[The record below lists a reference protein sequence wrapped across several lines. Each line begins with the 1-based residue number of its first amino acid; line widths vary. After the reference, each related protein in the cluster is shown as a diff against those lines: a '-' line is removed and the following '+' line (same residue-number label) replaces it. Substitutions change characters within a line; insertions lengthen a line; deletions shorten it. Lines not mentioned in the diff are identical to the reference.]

1 MNDSPSTAEVHTAQ
15 AADALVLFGITGDL
29 AKKMLLPALYDL
41 VRQEQLSVPIVGVT
55 RGGWSVE
62 RLREHAHDAVA
73 AHGEIDEDV
82 FARFADLLRLA
93 TIDYDE
99 PESFRSIAEQ
109 TQGAEFLAHYLA
121 IPPELYAKA
130 AACLAAVGLNDNA
143 RLIVEKPFGHDL
155 DSARALQV
163 ALTEH
168 FPEDRLR
175 RVDHYLGKDAIEDL
189 LTIRFANTMLS
200 ELMHRHH
207 VRSVQITMAENFD
220 VADRGGFYDAT
231 GALRDVVQNHM
242 LQMLA
247 YLVMEAPRTGAAA
260 DILDERSR
268 ALKAVRTIEP
278 DSYVRGQYEGYLDVK
293 DVRPDSTTET
303 YTALRTFVDTD
314 RWAQVPFV
322 LRTGKALPVSAT
334 EIIVEL
340 VKPPAR
346 LLPHRGRPGRRA
358 QPPALPHQ
366 PHRRRDLRPARP
378 ARGRRRDR
386 RPGLRDPR
394 LRLPDRQRHRRVRI
408 RARRR
413 RQRRPPTL
421 HPDGHGRG
429 ILAHRQRHREC
440 RRHPDALSARQLG
453 TGDGRRPDRGRM
465 ARADKQLITSRAAGQ
480 AARPSRRGRSYRW

>member
-1 MNDSPSTAEVHTAQ
+1 MTNRVDQAVNDSPSTAEAHTAQ

-41 VRQEQLSVPIVGVT
+41 VRTEQLNVPIVGVT
-55 RGGWSVE
+55 RGGWSVQ
-62 RLREHAHDAVA
+62 RLREHAHDSVA
-73 AHGEIDEDV
+73 AHGEIDEDA

-109 TQGAEFLAHYLA
+109 TIGAGFLAHYLA

-155 DSARALQV
+155 ESARALQV

-268 ALKAVRTIEP
+268 ALKAVRTVQP

-293 DVRPDSTTET
+293 GVRPDSTTET

-314 RWAQVPFV
+314 RWATVPFL
-322 LRTGKALPVSAT
+322 LRTGKALPTSAT

-340 VKPPAR
+340 VKPPLGYFHTAGAQDATPNLIR
-346 LLPHRGRPGRRA
+346 FRISPDAGVTFDLLAQHEGDAETVDEVAATLDFTHLTGSGTAAYEFVLTDAISGDPRRFTRMDMVEESWRIVGAIVDADNTPTTYRPGSWGPEQA
-358 QPPALPHQ
+358 
-366 PHRRRDLRPARP
+366 
-378 ARGRRRDR
+378 
-386 RPGLRDPR
+386 
-394 LRLPDRQRHRRVRI
+394 
-408 RARRR
+408 
-413 RQRRPPTL
+413 
-421 HPDGHGRG
+421 
-429 ILAHRQRHREC
+429 
-440 RRHPDALSARQLG
+440 DAL
-453 TGDGRRPDRGRM
+453 TTDGWHE
-465 ARADKQLITSRAAGQ
+465 
-480 AARPSRRGRSYRW
+480 PSRG

>member
-1 MNDSPSTAEVHTAQ
+1 MNDSPSTAEVHTAR

-41 VRQEQLSVPIVGVT
+41 VRQEQLSVPVVGVT
-55 RGGWSVE
+55 RGGWTVE
-62 RLREHAHDAVA
+62 RLREHARDAVA

-82 FARFADLLRLA
+82 FARFAGLLRLA

-109 TQGAEFLAHYLA
+109 TRGAGFLAHYLA

-130 AACLAAVGLNDNA
+130 ASCLAAVGLNDDA

-268 ALKAVRTIEP
+268 ALKAVRTVEP
-278 DSYVRGQYEGYLDVK
+278 GSYVRGRYEGYLDVK
-293 DVRPDSTTET
+293 GVRPDSTTET

-340 VKPPAR
+340 VKPPLGYFHTAGAQDAAPN
-346 LLPHRGRPGRRA
+346 LLRFRISPTAGVTFDLLA
-358 QPPALPHQ
+358 QHEGDAETVDQVSATL
-366 PHRRRDLRPARP
+366 DFAYLTGSGTA
-378 ARGRRRDR
+378 AYEFVLADAVSG
-386 RPGLRDPR
+386 DPR
-394 LRLPDRQRHRRVRI
+394 RFTRMDMVEESWRI
-408 RARRR
+408 VSDIVNADST
-413 RQRRPPTL
+413 PTTYQ
-421 HPDGHGRG
+421 PGSWGPETADG
-429 ILAHRQRHREC
+429 LTE
-440 RRHPDALSARQLG
+440 
-453 TGDGRRPDRGRM
+453 DGWHEP
-465 ARADKQLITSRAAGQ
+465 TS
-480 AARPSRRGRSYRW
+480 S

>member
-1 MNDSPSTAEVHTAQ
+1 MTNRADQAVNDSPSTAEAHTAQ

-41 VRQEQLSVPIVGVT
+41 VRTQQLNVPIVGVT
-55 RGGWSVE
+55 RGGWSVQ
-62 RLREHAHDAVA
+62 RLRAHAHDSVA
-73 AHGEIDEDV
+73 AHGEIDEDA

-109 TQGAEFLAHYLA
+109 THGAGFLAHYLA

-130 AACLAAVGLNDNA
+130 AACLAAVGLNDDA

-155 DSARALQV
+155 ESARALQV

-207 VRSVQITMAENFD
+207 VRSVQLTMAENFD

-268 ALKAVRTIEP
+268 ALKAVRTVQP

-293 DVRPDSTTET
+293 GVRPGSTTET

-314 RWAQVPFV
+314 RWATVPFL
-322 LRTGKALPVSAT
+322 LRTGKALPASAT

-340 VKPPAR
+340 VKPPLGYFHTAGAQDATPNLIR
-346 LLPHRGRPGRRA
+346 FRISPDAGVTFDLLAQHEGDAETVDEVAATLDFTHLTGSGTAAYEFVLTDAISGDPRRFTRMDMVEESWRIVGAIVDADDSDAAPTTYRPGSWGPEQA
-358 QPPALPHQ
+358 
-366 PHRRRDLRPARP
+366 
-378 ARGRRRDR
+378 
-386 RPGLRDPR
+386 
-394 LRLPDRQRHRRVRI
+394 
-408 RARRR
+408 
-413 RQRRPPTL
+413 
-421 HPDGHGRG
+421 
-429 ILAHRQRHREC
+429 
-440 RRHPDALSARQLG
+440 DAL
-453 TGDGRRPDRGRM
+453 TTDGWHE
-465 ARADKQLITSRAAGQ
+465 
-480 AARPSRRGRSYRW
+480 PSRG

>member
-1 MNDSPSTAEVHTAQ
+1 MNDSPTTAEVHTAQ

-109 TQGAEFLAHYLA
+109 TRGAEFLAHYLA

-268 ALKAVRTIEP
+268 ALKAVRTVEP

-340 VKPPAR
+340 VKPPLGYFHTAGAQDAAPN
-346 LLPHRGRPGRRA
+346 LLRFRISPTAGVTFDLLA
-358 QPPALPHQ
+358 QHEGDAETVDQVSATL
-366 PHRRRDLRPARP
+366 DFAYLTGSGTA
-378 ARGRRRDR
+378 AYEFVLADAVSG
-386 RPGLRDPR
+386 DPR
-394 LRLPDRQRHRRVRI
+394 RFTRMDMVEESWRIVSDIVNADGIPTTYQPGSWGPDQADGLTEDGWHE
-408 RARRR
+408 
-413 RQRRPPTL
+413 PTS
-421 HPDGHGRG
+421 G
-429 ILAHRQRHREC
+429 
-440 RRHPDALSARQLG
+440 
-453 TGDGRRPDRGRM
+453 
-465 ARADKQLITSRAAGQ
+465 
-480 AARPSRRGRSYRW
+480 

>member
-1 MNDSPSTAEVHTAQ
+1 MNDSPTTAEVHTAQ

-62 RLREHAHDAVA
+62 RLREHAHDAVT
-73 AHGEIDEDV
+73 AHGEIDEDA
-82 FARFADLLRLA
+82 FGRFADLLRLA

-109 TQGAEFLAHYLA
+109 TQGAEFIAHYLA

-130 AACLAAVGLNDNA
+130 ASCLAAAGLNDNA

-155 DSARALQV
+155 ESARALQV

-168 FPEDRLR
+168 FPEERLR

-268 ALKAVRTIEP
+268 ALRAVRTIEP

-314 RWAQVPFV
+314 RWAGVPFV

-340 VKPPAR
+340 VKPPLGYFHTAGAQDAAPN
-346 LLPHRGRPGRRA
+346 LLRFRISPTAGVTFDLLA
-358 QPPALPHQ
+358 QHEGDAETVDEVSATL
-366 PHRRRDLRPARP
+366 DFAYLTGSGTA
-378 ARGRRRDR
+378 AYEFVLADAVSG
-386 RPGLRDPR
+386 DPR
-394 LRLPDRQRHRRVRI
+394 RFTRMDMVEESWRI
-408 RARRR
+408 VSDIVDADGT
-413 RQRRPPTL
+413 PTTYQ
-421 HPDGHGRG
+421 PGSWGPQE
-429 ILAHRQRHREC
+429 A
-440 RRHPDALSARQLG
+440 DALAE
-453 TGDGRRPDRGRM
+453 DGWHEPT
-465 ARADKQLITSRAAGQ
+465 TS
-480 AARPSRRGRSYRW
+480 

>member
-1 MNDSPSTAEVHTAQ
+1 MNDSPSTAEVHTARG
-15 AADALVLFGITGDL
+15 ADALVLFGITGDL

-41 VRQEQLSVPIVGVT
+41 VRQDQLDVPIVGVT
-55 RGGWSVE
+55 RGGWSVQ

-99 PESFRSIAEQ
+99 PDSFRSIAEQ
-109 TQGAEFLAHYLA
+109 THGAEFLAHYLA
-121 IPPELYAKA
+121 IPPELYARA
-130 AACLAAVGLNDNA
+130 AECLAEVGLNDDA

-155 DSARALQV
+155 ESARALQA

-268 ALKAVRTIEP
+268 ALRAVRTVEP
-278 DSYVRGQYEGYLDVK
+278 GSYVRGQYEGYLDVK
-293 DVRPDSTTET
+293 DVRPGSTTET
-303 YTALRTFVDTD
+303 YVALRTFVDTD
-314 RWAQVPFV
+314 RWAEVPFI
-322 LRTGKALPVSAT
+322 LRTGKTLPVSAT
-334 EIIVEL
+334 EIVVEL
-340 VKPPAR
+340 VKPPLGYFHTAGAQDAAPN
-346 LLPHRGRPGRRA
+346 LLRFRISPAAGVTFDLLAQHEGDAETVDQVSATLDFDHLTGSGTAAYEFVLADAVSGDPRRFTRMDMVEESWRIVGDIVDADDAPTAYRPGSW
-358 QPPALPHQ
+358 
-366 PHRRRDLRPARP
+366 
-378 ARGRRRDR
+378 G
-386 RPGLRDPR
+386 
-394 LRLPDRQRHRRVRI
+394 PDR
-408 RARRR
+408 
-413 RQRRPPTL
+413 
-421 HPDGHGRG
+421 
-429 ILAHRQRHREC
+429 
-440 RRHPDALSARQLG
+440 
-453 TGDGRRPDRGRM
+453 
-465 ARADKQLITSRAAGQ
+465 ADDLTEEGWHE
-480 AARPSRRGRSYRW
+480 PSSS